1 MKSHLL
7 GLVAF
12 VTVVLLML
20 SNTDG
25 YYDYAV
31 TVINSE
37 QANDTYLDSLLKA
50 AGYQGK
56 KIDDPN
62 PNLFESRR
70 LEKTLE
76 ANGYAP
82 PRSSDKYVSRSLAE
96 GQLCWYNSDCLSK
109 TCVNGK
115 CSSLEDPSLA
125 WSPPQSRDVY
135 SNTNI
140 IVGLAVVIMALL
152 AVIMFIYP
160 LRGKNW
166 PTDTQR

>member
-1 MKSHLL
+1 MKSRLV

-12 VTVVLLML
+12 VAIVLLML

-56 KIDDPN
+56 KIDEPN

-82 PRSSDKYVSRSLAE
+82 PKSSVTE
-96 GQLCWYNSDCLSK
+96 GQLCWYNSDCLSN

-115 CSSLEDPSLA
+115 CSSLEDPSKA
-125 WSPPQSRDVY
+125 WSPPQARDVY

-152 AVIMFIYP
+152 AVIMFIYQ